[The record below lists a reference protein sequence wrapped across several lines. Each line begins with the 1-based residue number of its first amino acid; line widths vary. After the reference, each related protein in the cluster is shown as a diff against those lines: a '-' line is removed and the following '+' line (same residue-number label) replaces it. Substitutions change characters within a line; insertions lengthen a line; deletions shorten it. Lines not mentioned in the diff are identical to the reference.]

1 MPSYYVPSD
10 ALPLAEASGSTVA
23 AIAVGAGE
31 HTLTVLGYSRLKTM
45 NGGYLESS
53 AFKAGG
59 HAWKIC
65 CHLNGSVKENAGFVS
80 VFLKLVGAEA
90 TDTTAEAADAVVDKE
105 NIVHAELE
113 LALVHHRSTLIK
125 RPSHSLGRREG
136 PSAFRENVSMG
147 YSRFVSAEDLKR
159 SSFLK
164 DDCFAVRCKVTV
176 VQKCAVKGDVR
187 PRGKALAR
195 FFSCIRG

>member
-1 MPSYYVPSD
+1 MPSYYVPTD
-10 ALPLAEASGSTVA
+10 DLPRAEASGSTVA

-31 HTLTVLGYSRLKTM
+31 HTLTVQGYSRLKTM
-45 NGGYLESS
+45 NGGYLESN
-53 AFKAGG
+53 AFNAGG
-59 HAWKIC
+59 HAWKIR

-90 TDTTAEAADAVVDKE
+90 TDTTAEAADAVDDKE

-113 LALVHHRSTLIK
+113 FALVHHRGTLIK
-125 RPSHSLGRREG
+125 WPSHSLGRREG

-147 YSRFVSAEDLKR
+147 YSRFVSAEDLKH

-176 VQKCAVKGDVR
+176 VHKCAVKGDAR
-187 PRGKALAR
+187 PRGKAFAR